1 MLARQEIAAAWTPA
15 VSLPGLLGGFSL
27 NGQPTRIERR
37 DGVDFFFNEFW
48 TARQRQ
54 AHRLHEISYRACFKP
69 QLPAFFIERLT
80 ASGDRIYDP
89 FMGRGTTPVQAALM
103 GRAPVGNDV
112 NPLSAMLTRPR
123 LDPPSLD
130 RVVERLK
137 AINWKCSDEAS
148 DDLLAFFHPRSLEQ
162 ILALRAYLMGRDA
175 DGALDA
181 ADQWIRMVAVNRLT
195 GHSPGFFSVYT
206 LPPNQAASAAA
217 QRKINAKRGQ
227 TPPERDVAAIIV
239 KKSRALLGEEATPTV
254 AKPLL
259 LARSADRTPEI
270 ASGSVDLVVTS
281 PPFLDVVPYAADNWM
296 RCWFVGLDPA
306 AIPIAM
312 HRNPSDWMAFVRGVL
327 VELARVTRQGGH
339 IAFEVGEVRGGA
351 LELERLVLRA
361 AEGLALAPVGVV
373 VNVQDFTKTANC
385 WGVANN
391 AKGTN
396 TNRIVVLRRE

>member
-1 MLARQEIAAAWTPA
+1 MLARQEIADWTPA
-15 VSLPGLLGGFSL
+15 VALPAMLRAFSL
-27 NGQPTRIERR
+27 DGQRTKIETREGI
-37 DGVDFFFNEFW
+37 DFFFNEFW

-80 ASGDRIYDP
+80 APGDRVYDP
-89 FMGRGTTPVQAALM
+89 FMGRGTTPLQAALM
-103 GRAPVGNDV
+103 GRAPIGNDV
-112 NPLSAMLTRPR
+112 NPLSAMLTLPR
-123 LDPPSLD
+123 LNPPSLD
-130 RVVERLK
+130 RVVERLR
-137 AINWKCSDEAS
+137 AIDWICWNEAS
-148 DDLLAFFHPRSLEQ
+148 DDLLAFFHPRTLEQ
-162 ILALRAYLMGRDA
+162 ILALRSYLLRREA
-175 DGALDA
+175 EGALDA
-181 ADQWIRMVAVNRLT
+181 TDRWIRMVAVNRLT

-227 TPPERDVAAIIV
+227 TPPERNVAAIIV
-239 KKSRALLGEEATPTV
+239 KKSRALLGEEALPRV
-254 AKPLL
+254 AHPLL
-259 LARSADRTPEI
+259 LAQSADRTPEI

-281 PPFLDVVPYAADNWM
+281 PPFLDVVPYAADNWL
-296 RCWFVGLDPA
+296 RCWFAGLDPM

-312 HRNPSDWMAFVRGVL
+312 HRDPSDWMAFIRGVL
-327 VELARVTRQGGH
+327 VELARVTRKGGH

-361 AEGLALAPVGVV
+361 AEGLALTPLGVV

>member
-1 MLARQEIAAAWTPA
+1 MLARQEIADWTPA
-15 VSLPGLLGGFSL
+15 VALPAMLRAFSL
-27 NGQPTRIERR
+27 DGQRTKIETREGI
-37 DGVDFFFNEFW
+37 DFFFNEFW

-80 ASGDRIYDP
+80 APGDRVYDP
-89 FMGRGTTPVQAALM
+89 FMGRGTTPLQAALM
-103 GRAPVGNDV
+103 GRAPIGNDV
-112 NPLSAMLTRPR
+112 NPLSAMLTLPR
-123 LDPPSLD
+123 LNPPSLD
-130 RVVERLK
+130 RVVERLR
-137 AINWKCSDEAS
+137 AIDWICWNEAS
-148 DDLLAFFHPRSLEQ
+148 DDLLAFFHPRTLEQ
-162 ILALRAYLMGRDA
+162 ILALRSYLLRREA
-175 DGALDA
+175 EGALDA
-181 ADQWIRMVAVNRLT
+181 TDRWIRMVAVNRLT

-227 TPPERDVAAIIV
+227 TPPERNVAAIIV
-239 KKSRALLGEEATPTV
+239 KKSRALLGEEALPRV
-254 AKPLL
+254 AHPLL
-259 LARSADRTPEI
+259 LAQSADRTPEI

-281 PPFLDVVPYAADNWM
+281 PPFLDVVPYAADNWL
-296 RCWFVGLDPA
+296 RCWFAGLDPM

-312 HRNPSDWMAFVRGVL
+312 HRDPSDWMAFIRGVL
-327 VELARVTRQGGH
+327 VELARVTRKGGH

-361 AEGLALAPVGVV
+361 AEGLALTPLGVV
-373 VNVQDFTKTANC
+373 INVQDFTKTANC